1 MAKNEELRPEPQPAP
16 THYPEEKKEEKTLE
30 EQMEEIKS
38 WNLDTSH
45 ERPPIDAEPVQ
56 KTVLPEIEMLATP
69 FKLWSGFCDHEVESM
84 EAIGGFIT
92 DQAEEVAND
101 DDTGSFWGNVK
112 RDFCKGII
120 GDDDVTPV
128 SVIGAAMRGGGNFI
142 SHGWEGIW
150 TCVGHPYKTT
160 ASAGAGIGYA
170 VTHGEEVIDG
180 IEAYWEEFKNMNLN
194 EQLTVG
200 VETVC
205 DVVLAY
211 KSAKELV
218 NVAKGARKAKNA
230 KKLQAAGALE
240 TGGAEA
246 TGIAAESGEVGGIV
260 GAEGGASVE
269 GAAGEAAE
277 AIDGVAGKGKI
288 RIESAG
294 ESGSKTGTIWNMT
307 EGGGVINGREY
318 SQHAME
324 RMAPDTPQ
332 VRAEL
337 SRRAEKAAEQLGYKP
352 GTQKY
357 YEFCKKYVDPRNI
370 PPSVIEDAIASTKPV
385 AGKTTG
391 TFVHETADV
400 KVIVNANGKVVT
412 VIPK

>member
-1 MAKNEELRPEPQPAP
+1 
-16 THYPEEKKEEKTLE
+16 
-30 EQMEEIKS
+30 
-38 WNLDTSH
+38 
-45 ERPPIDAEPVQ
+45 
-56 KTVLPEIEMLATP
+56 MLATP

-120 GDDDVTPV
+120 GDDDVTPA

-170 VTHGEEVIDG
+170 VTQGEEVIDG

-218 NVAKGARKAKNA
+218 NVAKGAIKPKNA
-230 KKLQAAGALE
+230 KKLNAAGALE
-240 TGGAEA
+240 TGGVEGAE
-246 TGIAAESGEVGGIV
+246 IAAEAGEAGGIV
-260 GAEGGASVE
+260 GSEGGVAVE
-269 GAAGEAAE
+269 GAAVEAGEAIE
-277 AIDGVAGKGKI
+277 GVAGKGKI

-294 ESGSKTGTIWNMT
+294 ESGSASNVTFATEDKLMSHFEKHGAEFKGVYNSADEYLQGARSVMNNGYKVEYSYKGETRVGYVQFMGNSSKGKAKFAFVGTNNEGYITTFHTESGKTFWKLLNGENIP
-307 EGGGVINGREY
+307 VIN
-318 SQHAME
+318 
-324 RMAPDTPQ
+324 
-332 VRAEL
+332 
-337 SRRAEKAAEQLGYKP
+337 
-352 GTQKY
+352 
-357 YEFCKKYVDPRNI
+357 
-370 PPSVIEDAIASTKPV
+370 
-385 AGKTTG
+385 
-391 TFVHETADV
+391 
-400 KVIVNANGKVVT
+400 
-412 VIPK
+412 PK